1 MMSDLYRQERGNRSY
16 AKLVSITSIFTPE
29 WLSAIGTIG
38 AVLIV
43 LFREAF
49 KGRPNLKIVLQTHG
63 GTEKAFWHSSVSMLP
78 VENANDPIYFEFSQL
93 RVWVK
98 NDGQVD
104 ARDARVKLSIIDPDL
119 GGRDSPLEFVLPV
132 FVYYRPRLDSNRRL
146 LAAPGPDEVAVDIA
160 SRSQEAFELIFHRS
174 GASECNPYT
183 RTAFPLLSNKNYS
196 FKLIAYANDVRPT
209 KPALFTFRWDGR
221 DESLPD
227 AVVRD

>member
-1 MMSDLYRQERGNRSY
+1 M
-16 AKLVSITSIFTPE
+16 VSITSILTPE

-49 KGRPNLKIVLQTHG
+49 KAKPDLRILLQTQG
-63 GTEKAFWHSSVSMLP
+63 GTERAFWHSSVSMLP
-78 VENANDPIYFEFSQL
+78 VENAHDAVLFEFSQS

-98 NDGQVD
+98 NEGRVD

-146 LAAPGPDEVAVDIA
+146 LAAPGADEVAVDIA
-160 SRSQEAFELIFHRS
+160 SHSQEAFELVFHHA
-174 GASECNPYT
+174 GAPDCNPYT
-183 RTAFPLLSNKNYS
+183 RTGFPLLANKGYS
-196 FKLIAYANDVRPT
+196 LELVAYANDVKPT
-209 KPALFTFRWDGR
+209 KPAIFTFKWDGR
-221 DESLPD
+221 EESLPD
-227 AVVRD
+227 AIRRA